1 MMYKRIAEMTPV
13 ARIYEQELLDNG
25 TVDHATI
32 ERMKKRIVASLEEAY
47 VKSKTHEFKAED
59 WITDQWEAIQ
69 GNNVET
75 AISTGMDINALKEVG
90 NKITILPEDKTF
102 HRLIRK
108 IFEQR
113 TSSIQ
118 TGKGI
123 DWGTAEALAFATLV

>member
-1 MMYKRIAEMTPV
+1 M
-13 ARIYEQELLDNG
+13 
-25 TVDHATI
+25 
-32 ERMKKRIVASLEEAY
+32 
-47 VKSKTHEFKAED
+47 
-59 WITDQWEAIQ
+59 TDQWEAIQ

-75 AISTGMDINALKEVG
+75 AINTGMEIDAIKDVG
-90 NKITILPEDKTF
+90 NKITILPQDKTF

-113 TSSIQ
+113 TNSIQ